1 MFDLEIP
8 PAFLERMQ
16 KLLGAEFPAF
26 QDCLNQPPISGLRVN
41 PLKIDPHTFSAI
53 TSLRLFTVPWCPEG
67 FRLVPPAAGTDD
79 TSPGKHPYHAAGAY
93 YLQEPSA
100 MAVVEI
106 LDPQPG
112 ERILDLAAAPGGKS
126 THIAARMQNRGLL
139 VANEIHPKRVWEL
152 SENLER
158 WGAQNIAITNE
169 TPSRL
174 AAHYSG
180 IFDRVLLDAPC
191 SGEGMFRK
199 SQIARQD
206 WSVELVKGCAQ
217 RQSGILEDASR
228 LLRPGGV
235 LVYSTCT
242 FAPEENEGVIASFL
256 HKHRE
261 FELEQ
266 IPQAPG
272 YSPGRSD
279 WIMGESPA
287 GAPVGR
293 TVRLWPHRVE
303 GEGQFI
309 ARLRKTGSTLED
321 RAYRRKPRPL
331 LSEALQAYQDFCQTL
346 EIDTGGTDDLQI
358 IKERLYR
365 LPADLPDWIGLHM
378 IHPGLWLGDI
388 RRGAH
393 SQLRRFEP
401 AHALAMALD
410 PKRVNQSLHLDLEQS
425 KIYLTGS
432 TLPGHGKEG
441 WVLVAIDG
449 FPLGWGKR
457 VKGVVKNL
465 YPRGLR
471 RLYV

>member
-1 MFDLEIP
+1 
-8 PAFLERMQ
+8 
-16 KLLGAEFPAF
+16 
-26 QDCLNQPPISGLRVN
+26 
-41 PLKIDPHTFSAI
+41 
-53 TSLRLFTVPWCPEG
+53 
-67 FRLVPPAAGTDD
+67 
-79 TSPGKHPYHAAGAY
+79 
-93 YLQEPSA
+93 
-100 MAVVEI
+100 
-106 LDPQPG
+106 
-112 ERILDLAAAPGGKS
+112 
-126 THIAARMQNRGLL
+126 MQNRGLL

-158 WGAQNIAITNE
+158 WGAQNTTITNE

-174 AAHYSG
+174 AARYPG

-199 SQIARQD
+199 SQLARQD

-256 HKHRE
+256 HNHRE

-279 WIMGESPA
+279 WIMGAPLP
-287 GAPVGR
+287 GAPLER
-293 TVRLWPHRVE
+293 TVRLWPHRAE
-303 GEGQFI
+303 GEGQFV
-309 ARLRKTGSTLED
+309 ARLRKSGSKRED
-321 RAYRRKPRPL
+321 RTYRRKPRPL
-331 LSEALQAYQDFCQTL
+331 PTDALRAFRDFCQTL
-346 EIDTGGTDDLQI
+346 GLDIGTAEELQI

-365 LPADLPDWIGLHM
+365 LPAELPDWNGLHM

-393 SQLRRFEP
+393 SQRSRFEP
-401 AHALAMALD
+401 AHALAMALV
-410 PKRVNQSLHLDLEQS
+410 PKRVNQSLDLDLEQS
-425 KIYLTGS
+425 KRYLTGS
-432 TLPGHGKEG
+432 TLPGHGEDG

-457 VKGVVKNL
+457 IKGVVKN
-465 YPRGLR
+465 YFPRGLR
-471 RLYV
+471 WMSV